1 MRIVLLVLV
10 VAAVTLLAFP
20 SSPTSPVAPGLAFAA
35 EVSSMSPVSVDS
47 ACQQYCHGAAGSQY
61 CSSTPGDRIGCDHI
75 NSLGNCIFTLCPPD
89 PGPGPGPGPKEI
101 APGDEPTP

>member
-35 EVSSMSPVSVDS
+35 EVSSMTPVSIDS
-47 ACQQYCHGAAGSQY
+47 ACEQYCHGAAGSQQ
-61 CSSTPGDRIGCDHI
+61 CSSTPGDRNGCDHI
-75 NSLGNCIFTLCPPD
+75 NALGNCIFTLCSPYPP
-89 PGPGPGPGPKEI
+89 PPVGPKEI
-101 APGDEPTP
+101 APDDPPATP